1 MGFVYLDLQH
11 FLHGEVFGARKQKGK
26 RLNHAFLVSNNSV
39 NSVNFVKSLVDFLD
53 RIDRI
58 FKIRGV
64 LGFCL
69 S

>member
-1 MGFVYLDLQH
+1 MGFVCLDLQH
-11 FLHGEVFGARKQKGK
+11 LFHGEVFGTRNQKGK
-26 RLNHAFLVSNNSV
+26 GLNHAFLVSNNSV

-58 FKIRGV
+58 FKIREV
-64 LGFCL
+64 FGFCL

>member
-1 MGFVYLDLQH
+1 MSFVCLGLQH
-11 FLHGEVFGARKQKGK
+11 LFQGEVFGIRNQKGK
-26 RLNHAFLVSNNSV
+26 SLNPAFTASNNSV
-39 NSVNFVKSLVDFLD
+39 NSVNSVKSFVDVLD

-58 FKIRGV
+58 FKIRGF